1 MTSKEIAQTILHQ
14 LGGNA
19 FLKMT
24 GAKMLVAL
32 KSGLQFN
39 LPGRGFCKQS
49 INRVEV
55 ILDPSDTYTIRFCR
69 ARRSMKQGFILK
81 IVEERSGVYAED
93 LARIFRETTGLET
106 RMPRVVG
113 INAKA

>member
-1 MTSKEIAQTILHQ
+1 MTSKEIAQTILSQ

-19 FLKMT
+19 FVRMT
-24 GAKMLVAL
+24 GAKELVATGN
-32 KSGLQFN
+32 GLQFN

-49 INRVEV
+49 INRAEV
-55 ILDPSDTYTIRFCR
+55 ILEPSDTYTLRFYR

-81 IVEERSGVYAED
+81 LVDEHSNVYAAD
-93 LARIFRETTGLET
+93 LARIFREVTGLET